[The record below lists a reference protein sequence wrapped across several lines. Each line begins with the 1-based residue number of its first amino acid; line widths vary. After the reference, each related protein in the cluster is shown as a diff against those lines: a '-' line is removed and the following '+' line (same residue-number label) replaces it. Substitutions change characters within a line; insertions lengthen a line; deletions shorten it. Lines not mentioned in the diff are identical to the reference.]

1 MSETTIPGSPPLARP
16 TPRRGSSLSD
26 LEIAQRATMRP
37 IEEIAAAA
45 GINAEA
51 LDFHGRY
58 KAKID
63 PAKLAGSPAGGASRA
78 PGKVVL
84 VSAMSPTPAGEGKS
98 TTTVGLADSL
108 ARAGHKV
115 MIALREPS
123 LGPILGMK
131 GGATGGGYSQVLPM
145 DEINLHFTGDFHAV
159 TSANNALMALVD
171 NHIYQ
176 GNELNIDPRRMTFKR
191 VLDMNDRSLREV
203 VIGLGGPTQGIPR
216 QDGFDITVASEIM
229 AVFCLATDLA
239 DLRERLGRITFGYT
253 YDRQPV
259 TVAQLGV
266 QGALTMLLKDAIKPN
281 LVQTIA
287 GTPALVHGGPFANIA
302 HGCNSLIATQ
312 TARSLAD
319 IVVTEAGFGADLG
332 AEKYMDI
339 KSRVADVAPSA
350 VVVVAT
356 VRALKMHGGVP
367 KDQLKEPN
375 LDALAAGVVNLQRHV
390 RNVEKFGITPVV
402 AINKFAT
409 DTRGGAGLAAGM
421 VRRGGRPG
429 GRGRCLGP
437 RGRRRR
443 RRRARGQGRRGDR
456 RAAHLPAP
464 VPAGDVGG
472 GQDPDDRAGDLR
484 RRRRGFLRPGAQAA
498 RGDREERLVRLPGL
512 HGEDAV
518 FLQRRREQ
526 ARRPEG
532 FHRARPRP
540 HSQDRRRLHRGPH
553 RRGHDD
559 AGAPEGPGR
568 DAHGRRRRRQP
579 RRPLLTPVALS
590 LLAAISGGMA
600 TKSDSA
606 TGPCG

>member
-1 MSETTIPGSPPLARP
+1 MSERIPL
-16 TPRRGSSLSD
+16 TD
-26 LEIAQRATMRP
+26 LEIARQATIRP
-37 IEEIAAAA
+37 IGEVAAAA
-45 GINAEA
+45 GINADA
-51 LDFHGRY
+51 LELYGRY

-63 PAKLAGSPAGGASRA
+63 PARLEAPAPA
-78 PGKVVL
+78 GKVVL

-203 VIGLGGPTQGIPR
+203 VIGLGGPTQGVPR

-253 YDRQPV
+253 YDRAPV
-259 TVAQLGV
+259 TVADLGV
-266 QGALTMLLKDAIKPN
+266 QGALTLLLKEAIKPN

-312 TARSLAD
+312 TARRLAD

-332 AEKYMDI
+332 AEKFMDI
-339 KSRVADVAPSA
+339 KSRVAGVAPSA

-356 VRALKMHGGVP
+356 VRALKMHGGVA
-367 KDQLKEPN
+367 KDRLTEPN
-375 LDALAAGVVNLQRHV
+375 LEALQAGVANLRRHV
-390 RNVEKFGITPVV
+390 RNVEKFGVTPVV
-402 AINKFAT
+402 AINRFSS
-409 DTRGGAGLAAGM
+409 DTPEELDWLLEWCAAEGVQAAVADVWGRGGGGDGGDELAAK
-421 VRRGGRPG
+421 VAAVV
-429 GRGRCLGP
+429 C
-437 RGRRRR
+437 
-443 RRRARGQGRRGDR
+443 RAQQF
-456 RAAHLPAP
+456 PAP
-464 VPAGDVGG
+464 VSAGPACGG
-472 GQDPDDRAGDLR
+472 EDPDHRPGDLR
-484 RRRRGFLRPGAQAA
+484 RRRRGLLRPCPEAA
-498 RGDREERLVRLPGL
+498 GRHRKERLVRAARL
-512 HGEDAV
+512 HGQDPV
-518 FLQRRREQ
+518 LLQRRRLP
-526 ARRPEG
+526 AGRAEG
-532 FHRARPRP
+532 LHHPRPRP
-540 HSQDRRRLHRGPH
+540 HPQDRGRLHRGPD
-553 RRGHDD
+553 RCGHDD
-559 AGAPEGPGR
+559 ARPARRPGR
-568 DAHGRRRRRQP
+568 DAHGRGRRRQP
-579 RRPLLTPVALS
+579 GRPLLTTRTLSHFLS
-590 LLAAISGGMA
+590 LSRRPSL
-600 TKSDSA
+600 T
-606 TGPCG
+606 